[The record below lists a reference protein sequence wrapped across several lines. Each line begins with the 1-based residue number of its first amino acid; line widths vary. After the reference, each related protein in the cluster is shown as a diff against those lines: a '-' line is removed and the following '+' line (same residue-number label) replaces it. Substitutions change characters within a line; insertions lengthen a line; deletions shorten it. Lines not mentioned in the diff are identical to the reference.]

1 MTYVMSCLNGCYS
14 DFLKM
19 LQKISFDKNDV
30 LFLLGDISDTGDEP
44 MELLCDLSFRENVWS
59 VCGDRDAATYKM
71 LSGFERML
79 KNGEAPDREFI
90 AEMNEWAEGGG
101 RVALDAFRALDEDMK
116 EGVLDYLSDLSPYDT
131 VHVGGV
137 DYLLVH
143 SGIENYSEG
152 RDLDDYPEEAFRTDG
167 ETTALSYPG
176 MTVVCGGRP
185 LGGEFSE
192 ASSIRRS
199 EGLIELDCGAGHGG
213 RLGCLRLDDG
223 AEFYV

>member
-131 VHVGGV
+131 VHVGGT

-143 SGIENYSEG
+143 SGIEDYSEG

-167 ETTALSYPG
+167 EKTALSYPG

-185 LGGEFSE
+185 LCKEFSE
-192 ASSIRRS
+192 VSSIRRS

>member
-44 MELLCDLSFRENVWS
+44 MELLCDLSFRENVWP

-71 LSGFERML
+71 LSGFVRML
-79 KNGEAPDREFI
+79 KNGEAPDQKFI

-116 EGVLDYLSDLSPYDT
+116 EGVLDYLSDLAPYDT
-131 VHVGGV
+131 VHVGGT

-152 RDLDDYPEEAFRTDG
+152 RDLDDYPEDAFRTDG
-167 ETTALSYPG
+167 DNVALNYPG

-199 EGLIELDCGAGHGG
+199 EGRIELDCGAGHGG

>member
-131 VHVGGV
+131 VHVGGT

-143 SGIENYSEG
+143 SGIEDYSEG

-167 ETTALSYPG
+167 EKTALSYPG

-185 LGGEFSE
+185 LCKEFSE

-223 AEFYV
+223 TEFYV